1 MSKELIAL
9 EKIAEN
15 KIRQA
20 QREGELDDLPGQ
32 GQRLELD
39 DDSHIPSELRMAYRI
54 LKNADYVSPEVQQRR
69 EITDIK
75 EMLQD
80 CEDEQT
86 LYKKVQKLN
95 LYITK
100 LNEMRRTPIHL
111 QEEQVY
117 YQKVLERIRVAQKNS
132 SDGEEE

>member
-9 EKIAEN
+9 QQIAEN

-20 QREGELDDLPGQ
+20 QREGELDNLPGE

-54 LKNADYVSPEVQQRR
+54 LKNADYVSPEVQQRK
-69 EITDIK
+69 EIADIK

-80 CEDEQT
+80 CQDERT
-86 LYKKVQKLN
+86 LYQKVQKLN

-100 LNEMRRTPIHL
+100 LNEQRRTPIHL

-117 YQKVLERIRVAQKNS
+117 YQKVLERVRVAQKNS
-132 SDGEEE
+132 SDKEEE

>member
-9 EKIAEN
+9 QQIAEN

-20 QREGELDDLPGQ
+20 QREGELDNLPGE

-54 LKNADYVSPEVQQRR
+54 LKNADYVSPEVQQRK
-69 EITDIK
+69 EIADIK

-80 CEDEQT
+80 CQDERT
-86 LYKKVQKLN
+86 LYQKVQKLN
-95 LYITK
+95 LFITK
-100 LNEMRRTPIHL
+100 LNEQRRTPIHL

-117 YQKVLERIRVAQKNS
+117 YQKVLERIRVAQKDS
-132 SDGEEE
+132 SDKEEK

>member
-1 MSKELIAL
+1 MSRELIAL
-9 EKIAEN
+9 QQIAEN

-20 QREGELDDLPGQ
+20 QRDGELDDLPGQ

-39 DDSHIPSELRMAYRI
+39 DDSHIPAELRMAYRI
-54 LKNADYVSPEVQQRR
+54 LKNADYVSPEVEQRR

-80 CEDEQT
+80 CEDERT

-132 SDGEEE
+132 SGKEEE

>member
-9 EKIAEN
+9 QQIAEN

-20 QREGELDDLPGQ
+20 QREGELDNLPGQ

-39 DDSHIPSELRMAYRI
+39 DDSHIPTELRMAYRI
-54 LKNADYVSPEVQQRR
+54 LKNADYVSPEVQQRK
-69 EITDIK
+69 EIADIK
-75 EMLQD
+75 EMLDDCQD
-80 CEDEQT
+80 ERT

-95 LYITK
+95 LCITK
-100 LNEMRRTPIHL
+100 LNEQRRTPIHL

-117 YQKVLERIRVAQKNS
+117 YQKVLDRIQVAQKNS
-132 SDGEEE
+132 SNKEEE

>member
-9 EKIAEN
+9 QQIAET

-20 QREGELDDLPGQ
+20 QREGELDNLPGE

-54 LKNADYVSPEVQQRR
+54 LKNADYVSPEVQQRK
-69 EITDIK
+69 EIADIK

-80 CEDEQT
+80 CQDERT
-86 LYKKVQKLN
+86 LYQKVQKLN

-100 LNEMRRTPIHL
+100 LNEQRRTPIHL

-117 YQKVLERIRVAQKNS
+117 YQKVLERVRVAQKNS
-132 SDGEEE
+132 SDKEEE